1 MSISPTYKKII
12 KLASNPNLFFYDLF
26 KKRLDRQNSINITK
40 NKLTSKDTKT
50 PAIDLAALEAV
61 GIVSYLKNELRSH
74 SGVIDGHDTTS
85 LLITCAQVEE
95 TLRLID
101 GIRKIYPMK
110 ASVYTSDGKIRAAA
124 TVEAFGLAENLAK
137 IISSASDFVV
147 EIYSTALDSCT
158 IIRFFVADVS
168 EDGLLMVRSNNVL
181 SKKVKPATFSAL
193 KDKYATHPPSI
204 DIVYTWVNNK
214 DKNWQKKWA
223 STFPGVNYE
232 ADRYTNNDELRYS
245 LRSIYKYAP
254 WVNKVYIVS
263 NCTPPDWLSI
273 EHPSLT
279 WVDHVDIFPD
289 AQSLPTFNSHA
300 IESCLHRIKGLSEH
314 FIYLNDDFFLT
325 TPCRP
330 GNFFDSYYRP
340 KIFFELSANACPD
353 DNGLADYIY
362 ASNNSSELI
371 YGLFQHR
378 PLHQHKHVP
387 YPLRR
392 SILTELESKFPD
404 TFERTRNA
412 KIRSK
417 TDINVASFLFQHYAD
432 ATGRAS
438 ISEVTSFIAKP
449 NNIYK
454 LLNNNSTKYQFIC
467 INDGG
472 ESATNQAYKKQ
483 ALALFQERFS
493 EKAPWE
499 VI

>member
-1 MSISPTYKKII
+1 MSISSTYKKII
-12 KLASNPNLFFYDLF
+12 KLASNPSLFFFDLF
-26 KKRLDRQNSINITK
+26 KKRIERQNSINITK
-40 NKLTSKDTKT
+40 TKLINKDTKT
-50 PAIDLAALEAV
+50 PVIDFAALEAI
-61 GIVSYLKNELRSH
+61 GIVSYLKNELRSQ

-110 ASVYTSDGKIRAAA
+110 VSIYTSDGKIRAAA
-124 TVEAFGLAENLAK
+124 SVEAFGLAEKLAK
-137 IISSASDFVV
+137 IISNSSDFVV
-147 EIYSTALDSCT
+147 EIYSTSLNRCT
-158 IIRFFVADVS
+158 VIRFFVADVS
-168 EDGLLMVRSNNVL
+168 EDGLLLLRSNNVL
-181 SKKVKPATFSAL
+181 SKKVKPATFSAQ
-193 KDKYATHPPSI
+193 KDKYAIHHPSI

-214 DKNWQKKWA
+214 DMDWQKNWA
-223 STFPGVNYE
+223 SNFPGINYE
-232 ADRYTNNDELRYS
+232 ADRFTNNDELRYS
-245 LRSIYKYAP
+245 LRSLYKYAP

-263 NCTPPDWLSI
+263 NCKPPEWLST
-273 EHPSLT
+273 EHPLIT
-279 WVDHVDIFPD
+279 WVDHVEIFPD

-330 GNFFDSYYRP
+330 GNFFDSYDRP
-340 KIFFELSANACPD
+340 KIFFELSATACPD
-353 DNGLADYIY
+353 DNGLADYIH
-362 ASNNSSELI
+362 ASKNSSELI
-371 YGLFQHR
+371 YGLFQYR

-387 YPLRR
+387 YALRR
-392 SILTELESKFPD
+392 SILAELESKFPD

-417 TDINVASFLFQHYAD
+417 TDINVVSFLFQHYAN

-438 ISEVTSFIAKP
+438 ISEATNFIAKP

-472 ESATNQAYKKQ
+472 ESATDQAYKKQ
-483 ALALFQERFS
+483 ALTLFQERFS